1 MQQSYSNPPSRNTQ
15 VAADSGAGKGMLPN
29 KVSVPFPQK
38 PNQPAAGKAKV
49 GTVPGFSGGV
59 MPGKV

>member
-1 MQQSYSNPPSRNTQ
+1 MHQNYDKPAGRNTQ

-38 PNQPAAGKAKV
+38 PNQPAAGKSKMGSVA
-49 GTVPGFSGGV
+49 GFSGGV
-59 MPGKV
+59 IPGKV